1 MQDLWMQG
9 LGHSVSHIS
18 MKLTLI
24 SLRSHVKL
32 CDRSFWNLSGWVTF
46 LFFFFLLKKKKL
58 LIHLSR
64 VLVVA
69 CRILNAA
76 HELLITACVSSFLS
90 SDWTNARWSHSPW
103 TTREVP
109 GYFSFAKW
117 LLTYGLSRFFSF
129 CIFLQLF
136 SVFFFFC
143 FAFGFLKGR
152 FIPICEFF
160 FSQFEQLIRDNI

>member
-1 MQDLWMQG
+1 MIGVSEIYLGG
-9 LGHSVSHIS
+9 LLFS
-18 MKLTLI
+18 
-24 SLRSHVKL
+24 
-32 CDRSFWNLSGWVTF
+32 
-46 LFFFFLLKKKKL
+46 FFFFSSLKKKL

-90 SDWTNARWSHSPW
+90 SDWTNGSGVIA
-103 TTREVP
+103 P
-109 GYFSFAKW
+109 GPPGKFQVTFH
-117 LLTYGLSRFFSF
+117 LLSDCLHMASVDSSASVYFFSYF
-129 CIFLQLF
+129 K
-136 SVFFFFC
+136 SFFFFC